1 MGNMVD
7 HSAEILHESYNSLGK
22 TSVSNNVVFNQ
33 VKWQKLMIKFSQ
45 IDKLLTKKIYFTFEV
60 SFQFLLSPNT
70 NPPPKTI
77 DSTSTINIKIVY
89 TVRQL
94 PEDYVNIFVIERS
107 YSGLGTLR
115 SKSGPEERAR
125 MKHGQ
130 QAMDE
135 DHSVLHFRRIIAIA
149 GLHLHVKHSKN
160 SLIHLVDVIY
170 FAYFLK
176 ELLVFWEEGL
186 SEMFSSIV
194 VPLLSERRPF
204 FQTNQG
210 VQRVGQELRS
220 KKNTYQSCH
229 FKSH

>member
-70 NPPPKTI
+70 TPHPKTI

-210 VQRVGQELRS
+210 VQRVGQELWS
-220 KKNTYQSCH
+220 KKNTYQSRH